1 MQDHG
6 VAENDRALKASELQC
21 EANLEMLFQFWQFLG
36 ITKKEMPKFACNKLV
51 KCLCEFNQCGLLL
64 VFA

>member
-21 EANLEMLFQFWQFLG
+21 EANLEMLFQFW
-36 ITKKEMPKFACNKLV
+36 
-51 KCLCEFNQCGLLL
+51 
-64 VFA
+64 